1 LAHRSTLLKINLIG
15 GVYGAD
21 AIAGSVWEL
30 MMTYAQYD
38 DFPYWAEI
46 KVNGDAV
53 TLRKVMIKIRV
64 REGTCWHETAEEDR
78 GI

>member
-1 LAHRSTLLKINLIG
+1 
-15 GVYGAD
+15 
-21 AIAGSVWEL
+21 
-30 MMTYAQYD
+30 MTYTQYD

-53 TLRKVMIKIRV
+53 TLRKVKNKGGGGDLLAGDGRK
-64 REGTCWHETAEEDR
+64 RTEGFEGWVG